1 MSVFACLV
9 FIVNSPNMILFGVN
23 YLFRSI
29 LPQAIIL
36 LSKVGGF
43 IIEMKEVEIRTAS
56 VNDVAAIAAVLA
68 ASFLEYKSLYTE
80 KAYAATTPSEEVIK
94 NRFAEGK
101 VWVAAVEETI
111 VGTVSVVPQNES
123 LYIRSMAVLPE
134 ARGHRIGE
142 QLLSEVER
150 YAVVKGFRQLT
161 LSTTPFLNRAI
172 RLYEKFGFAP
182 SDTGDL
188 YGTPLIT
195 MEKELN
201 D

>member
-1 MSVFACLV
+1 MSVWVAYAAALWLLIFAAFHIIWARRTVEGCNRRRVLCLGKR
-9 FIVNSPNMILFGVN
+9 FL
-23 YLFRSI
+23 R
-29 LPQAIIL
+29 
-36 LSKVGGF
+36 
-43 IIEMKEVEIRTAS
+43 
-56 VNDVAAIAAVLA
+56 AVLA
-68 ASFLEYKSLYTE
+68 SIFLGVELPAISGRQK
-80 KAYAATTPSEEVIK
+80 EV
-94 NRFAEGK
+94 RLD
-101 VWVAAVEETI
+101 W
-111 VGTVSVVPQNES
+111 S

-161 LSTTPFLNRAI
+161 LSATPILNRAI

-182 SDTGDL
+182 SDAGDL
-188 YGTPLIT
+188 YGTPLIS

>member
-101 VWVAAVEETI
+101 VWVAAVEEKSSARCQSFPKT
-111 VGTVSVVPQNES
+111 N
-123 LYIRSMAVLPE
+123 LYI
-134 ARGHRIGE
+134 
-142 QLLSEVER
+142 
-150 YAVVKGFRQLT
+150 
-161 LSTTPFLNRAI
+161 
-172 RLYEKFGFAP
+172 
-182 SDTGDL
+182 
-188 YGTPLIT
+188 
-195 MEKELN
+195 
-201 D
+201 

>member
-150 YAVVKGFRQLT
+150 YAVVQGFRQLT

-172 RLYEKFGFAP
+172 QLYEKFGFVP
-182 SDTGDL
+182 SDVGNL